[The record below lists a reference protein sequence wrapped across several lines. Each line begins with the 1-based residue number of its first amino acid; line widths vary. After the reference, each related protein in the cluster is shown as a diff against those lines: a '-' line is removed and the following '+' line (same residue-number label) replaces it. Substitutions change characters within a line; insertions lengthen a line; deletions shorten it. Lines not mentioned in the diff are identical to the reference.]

1 MVWLPTLI
9 HVGSFFV
16 VMIPVCYWLGITQGG
31 GAFGVLQGAMA
42 GVFVAGALQVA
53 LLEWKAA
60 RPIKERA
67 AGSVFIS
74 H

>member
-1 MVWLPTLI
+1 MT
-9 HVGSFFV
+9 
-16 VMIPVCYWLGITQGG
+16 
-31 GAFGVLQGAMA
+31 GVL
-42 GVFVAGALQVA
+42 VDCTLQVA

-67 AGSVFIS
+67 AGSVFIP